1 MNELEEV
8 NGAEIKPTNNGLK
21 LWERLSAPARAPAL
35 SSISGTAS
43 GSNRGTKLGSG
54 ERQPGG
60 GGGAG
65 VGWKQA
71 LEIVLC
77 QEQNQLTKKNKR
89 F

>member
-35 SSISGTAS
+35 SSVSGMAS
-43 GSNRGTKLGSG
+43 GSNKGTKLGSG

-60 GGGAG
+60 GVLAWAG
-65 VGWKQA
+65 NRPLK
-71 LEIVLC
+71 
-77 QEQNQLTKKNKR
+77 
-89 F
+89 